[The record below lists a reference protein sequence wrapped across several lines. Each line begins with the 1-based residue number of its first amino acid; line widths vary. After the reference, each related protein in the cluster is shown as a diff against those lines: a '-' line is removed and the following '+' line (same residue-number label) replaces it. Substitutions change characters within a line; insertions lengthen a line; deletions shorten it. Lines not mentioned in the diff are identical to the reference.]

1 MKPMQIKSTSLL
13 LCQLA
18 VAASCLSWAE
28 MGHAAD
34 QMICRVDTIPVGA
47 AEVKADQLLFRDCP
61 QIVDLDFTGKADGKK
76 YYSGVWFGKP
86 KDPSFYEQAD
96 DGLIIKRGASLAL
109 VKMNSYRGF
118 FPLLKGDRPFYIEA
132 QVATSSN
139 DKDNF
144 PAVWLMPIEHNLR
157 LEDVYEP
164 DPSGF
169 ERWFELDIDEG
180 GFGPGGHHTA
190 ISWSGIWPNYKKIQ
204 NPNPTSKDALDR
216 TQPNVF
222 GVSYSPESLTVRWW
236 LNGKKVLEATRPY
249 VPEIAR
255 KQRFYL
261 IISAQ
266 SHKNISDYQ
275 MRFMGVRAYEGAP
288 IAAQN

>member
-1 MKPMQIKSTSLL
+1 MKTMQIKFTSLL
-13 LCQLA
+13 RQLA
-18 VAASCLSWAE
+18 VAASCLSWI
-28 MGHAAD
+28 GIVHSAD
-34 QMICRVDTIPVGA
+34 KMICQEDAIPAGA
-47 AEVKADQLLFRDCP
+47 TEVQAHQLLFRDCP
-61 QIVDLDFTGKADGKK
+61 QILDVDFTGKADGKK
-76 YYSGVWFGKP
+76 YYSGVWFSTP
-86 KDPSFYEQAD
+86 KDQSFYAQAD
-96 DGLIIKRGASLAL
+96 DGLIIKRGAAVAM
-109 VKMNSYRGF
+109 VKMSSYPGY

-157 LEDVYEP
+157 MEDVYAP
-164 DPSGF
+164 DPRGF
-169 ERWFELDIDEG
+169 ERWLELDIDEG

-190 ISWSGIWPNYKKIQ
+190 ISWSGIWPNYTKIQ

-255 KQRFYL
+255 RQNFYL
-261 IISAQ
+261 IVSAQ

-275 MRFMGVRAYEGAP
+275 MRFMGVRAFVGAP
-288 IAAQN
+288 MAVSN